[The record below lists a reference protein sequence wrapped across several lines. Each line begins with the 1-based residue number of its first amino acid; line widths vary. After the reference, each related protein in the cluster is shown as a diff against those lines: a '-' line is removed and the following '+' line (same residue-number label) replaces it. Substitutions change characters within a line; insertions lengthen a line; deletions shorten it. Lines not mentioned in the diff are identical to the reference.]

1 MRFWLSEIICVQDLI
16 QYPELIH
23 FSVWPLSSLPLYAQ
37 GVTIQYLSL
46 GPDTFDD
53 AYVGCSEEM
62 EEKAVLLLEKEM
74 ANHTRLQESWETA
87 QKAWEQKHPG
97 LTLPPGF
104 RSQHGIAIM
113 VYTNSSNTL
122 YRELNQAVRTGSGS
136 WESYMKYF
144 PFKALHFYLTQALQ
158 LLGGGGGCSREP
170 GH

>member
-74 ANHTRLQESWETA
+74 ADHIYEEPAQEFPPMT
-87 QKAWEQKHPG
+87 KVMRRG
-97 LTLPPGF
+97 LIMQRRVRTLVPPPPG
-104 RSQHGIAIM
+104 SA
-113 VYTNSSNTL
+113 
-122 YRELNQAVRTGSGS
+122 
-136 WESYMKYF
+136 
-144 PFKALHFYLTQALQ
+144 
-158 LLGGGGGCSREP
+158 
-170 GH
+170 

>member
-1 MRFWLSEIICVQDLI
+1 MSRTLV

-74 ANHTRLQESWETA
+74 ADHIYEEPAQEFPPMTKVMRRDLTCKGES
-87 QKAWEQKHPG
+87 G
-97 LTLPPGF
+97 LEVPPG
-104 RSQHGIAIM
+104 SA
-113 VYTNSSNTL
+113 
-122 YRELNQAVRTGSGS
+122 
-136 WESYMKYF
+136 
-144 PFKALHFYLTQALQ
+144 
-158 LLGGGGGCSREP
+158 
-170 GH
+170 